1 MELEPELAHW
11 ENALEDELT
20 KHHSSAE
27 IVTFR
32 TVLVYGGR
40 ETSMIETLENRMLV
54 RFDFQAFP
62 FRSRTA
68 SRTGFALTLPEQGCA
83 FALARKIP
91 GHLSLLVCVPQPLA
105 PTRALAR
112 LST

>member
-40 ETSMIETLENRMLV
+40 ETSMIETLENRSGQASG
-54 RFDFQAFP
+54 FQAFP
-62 FRSRTA
+62 
-68 SRTGFALTLPEQGCA
+68 
-83 FALARKIP
+83 
-91 GHLSLLVCVPQPLA
+91 
-105 PTRALAR
+105 
-112 LST
+112 